1 LQREFSNAFNP
12 NIILRRRKMLTVGDV
27 ASLLPDNS
35 DSIAFFT
42 TINSC
47 IQLSTQCHPIS
58 PRNADLV
65 AVWQKWTNSLQRRT
79 GTSLHSTHS
88 QSQEVSFLG
97 YEAQLW
103 QQIRADRLFQSS
115 QVSLGKGVDT
125 LWEVTAPLVFW
136 THAHAIIEPTDALDQ
151 LLAHS
156 DIGQELP
163 VGLLRAPQSAV
174 YICLGTQTRQELDAK
189 LPAKEGLQSLT
200 HQGVYVFEAEQDN
213 HRVVTLVPI
222 YEDQASKVYGASM
235 LELHITSPD
244 EALNNLIHRICHETG
259 HSDYMMALAQAVT
272 KLFLYMALPQAQLVH
287 HQPYTEALDQLQRL
301 GAKKTAK
308 LRRQL
313 PRLYDRM
320 VVGPTEIN
328 IGRAAGG
335 HDCGGGTDELSP
347 HLRRGHFR
355 LQPHGPN
362 NSKRRLVFIAPAWV
376 RADKL
381 VV

>member
-1 LQREFSNAFNP
+1 MPA
-12 NIILRRRKMLTVGDV
+12 I
-27 ASLLPDNS
+27 ASLQSTNS
-35 DSIAFFT
+35 TSLEFFT
-42 TINSC
+42 RINSC
-47 IQLSTQCHPIS
+47 IQLSTLCHPIA
-58 PRNADLV
+58 PRNSDLV
-65 AVWQKWTNSLQRRT
+65 AVWQKWKNSLQRQN
-79 GTSLHSTHS
+79 GKSLYST
-88 QSQEVSFLG
+88 QSQNQDLSFLD

-103 QQIRADRLFQSS
+103 QQIRADRLFQSG
-115 QVSLGKGVDT
+115 QVSLGKSVDT

-136 THAHAIIEPTDALDQ
+136 NQTHAIIEPTDALDQ

-156 DIGQELP
+156 DIGHELP

-174 YICLGTQTRQELDAK
+174 YICLGTQTHQELDAK
-189 LPAKEGLQSLT
+189 LPAKEGPQTLK
-200 HQGVYVFEAEQDN
+200 HQGIYVFEAVQDN
-213 HRVVTLVPI
+213 HRVITLVPI
-222 YEDQASKVYGASM
+222 YEDQASKVFGASM

-259 HSDYMMALAQAVT
+259 HSDYMMSLAQAVT

-287 HQPYTEALDQLQRL
+287 HQPYTDALEHLQRL

-313 PRLYDRM
+313 PRLYDRL
-320 VVGPTEIN
+320 VVGPTEIS
-328 IGRAAGG
+328 IGQAAGG
-335 HDCGGGTDELSP
+335 HDCGGGTNELSP

-381 VV
+381 AESN

>member
-1 LQREFSNAFNP
+1 MSAIAPFQSSNAVS
-12 NIILRRRKMLTVGDV
+12 T
-27 ASLLPDNS
+27 
-35 DSIAFFT
+35 AFFT

-47 IQLSTQCHPIS
+47 IRLGSLCHPIA

-65 AVWQKWTNSLQRRT
+65 AVWQNWIGSIKRQTKATLLSEQLQNT
-79 GTSLHSTHS
+79 A
-88 QSQEVSFLG
+88 QSFLDH
-97 YEAQLW
+97 ECQLW
-103 QQIRADRLFQSS
+103 QHIRADSMWQAG
-115 QVSLGKGVDT
+115 QVSLGAGVVT

-136 THAHAIIEPTDALDQ
+136 SRPNAIIEPTDALDQ

-174 YICLGTQTRQELDAK
+174 FICLGTQTCQELDAK
-189 LPAKEGLQSLT
+189 LPAKEGAPSLT
-200 HQGVYVFEAEQDN
+200 HQGMYVFEAVQDN
-213 HRVVTLVPI
+213 HRVITLVPI
-222 YEDQASKVYGASM
+222 YEDQDSKVYGASM
-235 LELHITSPD
+235 LELHITIPD
-244 EALNNLIHRICHETG
+244 EALNNLIHRICHDSG